1 MGEKIKILSKGK
13 ILNEEFEVELNHPL
27 SKGKSQQ
34 IHLQSQ
40 KFRVELD
47 RKDYL
52 KYGLSV
58 LAAAKK
64 IKILKRIK

>member
-27 SKGKSQQ
+27 SKGTSQQ

-64 IKILKRIK
+64 IKMLKRIK